1 MGRAKTDSKKPSEE
15 KLPEWAENEIK
26 SVQFGDEQVIKRTG
40 YILDTY
46 EKDFKIDI
54 QLYEALPD
62 SRTIIE
68 GLDVP
73 KSMSIGD
80 FRKGFVYEFE
90 IKMFKGDL
98 STRLVEFLRTRF
110 SLDMDAIYRFE
121 LQYLQLMEVESDV
134 SSSLPLSAEGDGDDV
149 DDL

>member
-1 MGRAKTDSKKPSEE
+1 MGKTDPKKPSEE
-15 KLPEWAENEIK
+15 KLPEWAEKEIK

-90 IKMFKGDL
+90 IKMFRGDL
-98 STRLVEFLRTRF
+98 STKLVEFLKTRL

-121 LQYLQLMEVESDV
+121 LQDLQLMEVESDV

>member
-98 STRLVEFLRTRF
+98 STRLVEFLKTRY

-121 LQYLQLMEVESDV
+121 LQDLQLMEVESDV
-134 SSSLPLSAEGDGDDV
+134 SSSLPAEGDGDDV